1 MNTVQNPTGKVSG
14 WLHARRQMKGFSF
27 LIIRNRHGLTQVVAS
42 DSVCSCLADCH
53 LETVVEIEGN
63 WVAQKDGV
71 RELQATHITVIS
83 RVAEPPPV
91 AINHPNLEASLPVSL
106 DEAALTL
113 RHPQRR
119 AIFELHGIVTAAF
132 RHQLRS
138 NEFVEIHTPKLVS
151 GATEGGA
158 NVFEVKYFEQSAFLA
173 QSPQFYKQTMVGVFE
188 RVFEIGPV
196 FRAEPHAT
204 VRHLAQYTSM
214 DVEVGFIKS
223 HREIM
228 AIAEGVL
235 RVIFDEITKH
245 PVSRIL
251 GIEAPVL
258 SGEIPILEFH
268 DAHELAAQRLGST
281 QHLGEPDLA
290 PEEERVIGE
299 WGLEQGSALVF
310 IEGYPLLKRPFYTHP
325 GTEHLTVDA
334 SNSFDLLFNGLELIT
349 GGQRLHDHNAYL
361 AALESRGMCADDFES
376 YLRVF
381 RYGMPPHG
389 GFAIG
394 LERLLMQLLGCK
406 NIRETTLFPRD
417 RNRLTP

>member
-1 MNTVQNPTGKVSG
+1 MNSVQNLTGELRG

-42 DSVCSCLADCH
+42 DALCSPIADCH
-53 LETVVEIEGN
+53 LETVLEIEGE
-63 WVAQKDGV
+63 WVAQKRGTD
-71 RELQATHITVIS
+71 ELHASKIHVIS
-83 RVAEPPPV
+83 RVEEPPPV
-91 AINHPNLEASLPVSL
+91 ALNHPALDVTLPVLL

-119 AIFELHGIVTAAF
+119 ALFELHGIVTSAF
-132 RHQLRS
+132 RDDLRHK
-138 NEFVEIHTPKLVS
+138 EFVEIHTPKLVS

-158 NVFEVKYFEQSAFLA
+158 NVFEVRYFEQTAFLA

-214 DVEVGFIKS
+214 DVELGFIAS
-223 HREIM
+223 HRDVM
-228 AIAEGVL
+228 SVAEGVL
-235 RVIFDEITKH
+235 RAIFGAISSSTAAE
-245 PVSRIL
+245 VL
-251 GIEAPVL
+251 GIVAPEL
-258 SGEIPILEFH
+258 PADIPILEFH
-268 DAHELAAQRLGST
+268 DAHEIAAERLNSNV
-281 QHLGEPDLA
+281 HIGEPDLA
-290 PEEERVIGE
+290 PEEERVIGQ

-310 IEGYPLLKRPFYTHP
+310 VEGYPLMKRPFYTHP
-325 GTEHLTVDA
+325 GTGHLSAEA
-334 SNSFDLLFNGLELIT
+334 SNSFDVLFNGLELIT
-349 GGQRLHDHNAYL
+349 GGQRLHHHADYL
-361 AALESRGMCADDFES
+361 AALQSRGLEPNSFES
-376 YLRVF
+376 YLQVF
-381 RYGMPPHG
+381 KYGMPPHG

-394 LERLLMQLLGCK
+394 LERLIMQLLGLQ